1 MGKAVTEKLKKSCC
15 KSGNTFK
22 TFSSKDIINNEQ
34 TSETL
39 EYDYVTPLISKKL
52 HDRNPYETF
61 W

>member
-1 MGKAVTEKLKKSCC
+1 MGIAVTEKLKKSCC

-39 EYDYVTPLISKKL
+39 EYDYVTPLISKK
-52 HDRNPYETF
+52 TT